1 MEFKHN
7 WSFRSFVMLAL
18 LTILPNIFG
27 LVNITLFGFKIHLF
41 QYMIFL
47 AAIIFG
53 PYGGLAAGAF
63 GSVYSAILLG
73 NPYIIIGNMIL
84 GFFTGLFVLKGM
96 SIVKAVLFA
105 FAIQLPWLIFS
116 DVLIVGMPARIVGG
130 IVIALL
136 ISNIIWS
143 IASNYSYKSFQRLL

>member
-63 GSVYSAILLG
+63 GSVYSAITIPPTILAGIPTINTSENINQG
-73 NPYIIIGNMIL
+73 NCMANANNTALTIDIPFNTNKPVKNPRII
-84 GFFTGLFVLKGM
+84 F
-96 SIVKAVLFA
+96 
-105 FAIQLPWLIFS
+105 P
-116 DVLIVGMPARIVGG
+116 
-130 IVIALL
+130 
-136 ISNIIWS
+136 IIM
-143 IASNYSYKSFQRLL
+143 